1 LGLQASFEQLFSHQ
15 AEALRLLG
23 EGKHVVLTTST
34 SSGKSLV
41 CACGHCSADHWLP
54 IVQCYDHSYQAAF
67 LEALERN
74 PESTAI
80 LIFPTKA
87 LANDQLSSIKRI
99 FNQKARQDA
108 VRGGR
113 RCGSQ

>member
-1 LGLQASFEQLFSHQ
+1 MGLQASFEQLFSHQ

-41 CACGHCSADHWLP
+41 CAGLCARRTTGFRAHTAT
-54 IVQCYDHSYQAAF
+54 IDHSYQAAF

-74 PESTAI
+74 PESTAL

-108 VRGGR
+108 LRGSR
-113 RCGSQ
+113 W